1 MEMHDLDRSDPSA
14 NCRTHV
20 EWAMNPSEV
29 AEYWEANA
37 EAWTR
42 LARAGYDISRDALN
56 TPAFLAMLPAVGG
69 LDGLDVGSGEGSNTR
84 HLARL
89 GARMSAVDI
98 APTFIR
104 HAQDTEKTDP
114 LGIVYQ
120 VGDGMALPFADGSF
134 DFVTAFMSLMDM
146 PDPGRALQETH
157 RVLRPGGFLQFSILH
172 PCFATP
178 HRKVLREAGGT
189 VHAIEIGGYF
199 DATNELV
206 DTWCFSTV
214 PREDREKVAPFR
226 TPVFHRTLS
235 GWVEIICRAG
245 LVIEQ
250 LGEPCATEELALAEP
265 VVADTRVAPLFLHVR
280 AIRPDLSGS
289 KGNPGESTTE
299 VKSRFVT
306 LPHQGLMSIAER
318 LSHVDFEPGQC
329 SQSVAEG
336 EEHKGQDQVM

>member
-14 NCRTHV
+14 NCQTHV

-42 LARAGYDISRDALN
+42 LARAGYDVSRDALN

-69 LDGLDVGSGEGSNTR
+69 LDGLDVGCGEGSNTR
-84 HLARL
+84 QLARL

-104 HAQDTEKTDP
+104 HAQDTEKIDP

-146 PDPGRALQETH
+146 PDPRRALQETH

-172 PCFATP
+172 PCFVPP
-178 HRKVLREAGGT
+178 HRKVLREAAGT
-189 VHAIEIGGYF
+189 VRAIEIGGYF
-199 DATNELV
+199 DATYGQV
-206 DTWCFSTV
+206 DKWWFSTL
-214 PREDREKVAPFR
+214 PREDRAKFAPFR

-235 GWVEIICRAG
+235 GWVEIICRSG

-250 LGEPCATEELALAEP
+250 FGEPCAAEELALAEP

-280 AIRPDLSGS
+280 ARKPSAPSTRP
-289 KGNPGESTTE
+289 
-299 VKSRFVT
+299 R
-306 LPHQGLMSIAER
+306 
-318 LSHVDFEPGQC
+318 
-329 SQSVAEG
+329 
-336 EEHKGQDQVM
+336 